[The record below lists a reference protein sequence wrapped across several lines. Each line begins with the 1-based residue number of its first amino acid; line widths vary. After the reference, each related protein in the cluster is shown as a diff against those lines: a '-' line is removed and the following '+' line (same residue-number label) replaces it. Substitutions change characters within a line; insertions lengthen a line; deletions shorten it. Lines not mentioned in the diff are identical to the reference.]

1 MAANGLVKVFFCD
14 GVHLI
19 YGYTGG
25 YSWCK
30 ERMCVPS
37 SYGRKRVNLLG
48 FMDAVTLKTEKVTEE
63 KYLNSDSVCKG
74 LEKLRKE
81 YPDEFIYV
89 ILDNAAYQKCKK
101 VKHCAESFNINL
113 VFLPPYSPN
122 LNLIERLW
130 KFLRKKIMANKYYCT
145 FSEFYQLVS
154 KFIDELHTTYFYE
167 LRSIISFQFECF
179 DSTLSGWFYIRG

>member
-1 MAANGLVKVFFCD
+1 MYFLNNILLPLLDMAANGLVKVFFCD

-74 LEKLRKE
+74 LVNR
-81 YPDEFIYV
+81 
-89 ILDNAAYQKCKK
+89 
-101 VKHCAESFNINL
+101 
-113 VFLPPYSPN
+113 VF
-122 LNLIERLW
+122 
-130 KFLRKKIMANKYYCT
+130 
-145 FSEFYQLVS
+145 
-154 KFIDELHTTYFYE
+154 
-167 LRSIISFQFECF
+167 
-179 DSTLSGWFYIRG
+179 

>member
-1 MAANGLVKVFFCD
+1 MGYTW
-14 GVHLI
+14 I

-130 KFLRKKIMANKYYCT
+130 KFLRKKSWQTNITALFQSFINSSASLLMNYIPPIFTSCVLLFLFNLSALIPL
-145 FSEFYQLVS
+145 FLVS
-154 KFIDELHTTYFYE
+154 FTLED
-167 LRSIISFQFECF
+167 SIML
-179 DSTLSGWFYIRG
+179 T

>member
-74 LEKLRKE
+74 LKKLRKN
-81 YPDEFIYV
+81 YPD
-89 ILDNAAYQKCKK
+89 
-101 VKHCAESFNINL
+101 
-113 VFLPPYSPN
+113 
-122 LNLIERLW
+122 
-130 KFLRKKIMANKYYCT
+130 
-145 FSEFYQLVS
+145 
-154 KFIDELHTTYFYE
+154 KFICNYSVPQKFHNVESEKNEQKKL
-167 LRSIISFQFECF
+167 
-179 DSTLSGWFYIRG
+179 